1 MSTTVSKWLNGN
13 HDLHPQVVDFI
24 FRAFMHF
31 YARQY
36 PNISRIYS
44 AGKSVEERDLWVM
57 EISGIPFN

>member
-1 MSTTVSKWLNGN
+1 MEILVST
-13 HDLHPQVVDFI
+13 HPKYVEI
-24 FRAFMHF
+24 NFRAFMHF